1 MIIITYKTFFYKY
14 FSVHIPVSQISTVY
28 LNVRLSSAG
37 KSTARWSMK
46 VHQERCEDNLVRKF
60 GEFSY
65 PYYLDAQVGS
75 ANNKYPLK

>member
-1 MIIITYKTFFYKY
+1 MLYNVYILAIMIYFDWY

-28 LNVRLSSAG
+28 LNIRLGSTR

-60 GEFSY
+60 GKFSY
-65 PYYLDAQVGS
+65 PYLS
-75 ANNKYPLK
+75 LLRNIS